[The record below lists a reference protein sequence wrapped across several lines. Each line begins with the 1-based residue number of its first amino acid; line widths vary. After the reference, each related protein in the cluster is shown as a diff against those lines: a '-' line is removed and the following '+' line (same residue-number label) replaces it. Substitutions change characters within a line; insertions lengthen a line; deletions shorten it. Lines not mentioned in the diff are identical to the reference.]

1 VEVFKLNNVTKQFS
15 EQFVLRDFSFEIR
28 KGDKVI
34 ILGRSGIGKTTLFRL
49 LLGFE
54 KPDSGEIYFDDRLVD
69 DDTVWKLRRKVAY
82 VSQDLNI
89 GHGNLQTFFNETLAL
104 KANLSS
110 KKPAHESLNA
120 LLAYFELPETVLQ
133 KNIEE
138 LSGGEKQRV
147 AIINALL
154 LRRTIF
160 LLDEITSAL
169 DKSLKSKV
177 MDYFLLNPY
186 YTILSISHDN
196 YVPTGVVTKTLKL
209 D

>member
-1 VEVFKLNNVTKQFS
+1 VEVFKLKNVTKQFS
-15 EQFVLRDFSFEIR
+15 EQFVVRDFSFEIR

-34 ILGRSGIGKTTLFRL
+34 VSGRSGIGKTTLFRL

-54 KPDSGEIYFDDRLVD
+54 KPDSGEIYFDDCLLD

-110 KKPAHESLNA
+110 IKPAHESLNA
-120 LLAYFELPETVLQ
+120 LLVYFELPQTVLQ

-177 MDYFLLNPY
+177 MDYFLQNPY
-186 YTILSISHDN
+186 FTVLSISHDN